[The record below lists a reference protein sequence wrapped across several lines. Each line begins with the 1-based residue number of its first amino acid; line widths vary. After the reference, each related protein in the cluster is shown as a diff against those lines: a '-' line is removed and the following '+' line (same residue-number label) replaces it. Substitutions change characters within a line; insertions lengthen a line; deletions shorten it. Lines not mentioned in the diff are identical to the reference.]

1 MAIDMPNSPTTGQ
14 IYLAPNGINYEWDGA
29 KWVTYV
35 DPSLTGNVWGR
46 DNASTS
52 LYPVNDGDSVVVKN
66 TGGTT
71 TITLDENGTITAL
84 EYNIDSLPAL
94 P

>member
-1 MAIDMPNSPTTGQ
+1 MAIDMPNGPSLGQ
-14 IYLAPNGINYEWDGA
+14 IYLAPNGINYEWDGS

-35 DPSLTGNVWGR
+35 DPSLSGNVWGR

-71 TITLDENGTITAL
+71 TITLDENGSVTAL
-84 EYNIDSLPAL
+84 TYNIDTLPTL

>member
-1 MAIDMPNSPTTGQ
+1 MAIDMPNSPSVGQ

-35 DPSLTGNVWGR
+35 DPSLSGNVWGR
-46 DNASTS
+46 DVATTS
-52 LYPVNDGDSVVVKN
+52 LYPAADGDSVVVKN
-66 TGGTT
+66 SGGTT

-84 EYNIDSLPAL
+84 EYNIDSLADL

>member
-1 MAIDMPNSPTTGQ
+1 MAIDMPNSPSLGQ
-14 IYLAPNGINYEWDGA
+14 IYLAPNGIDYEWDGS
-29 KWVTYV
+29 KWITYV

-46 DNASTS
+46 DVPTTS

-66 TGGTT
+66 SGGTT

-84 EYNIDSLPAL
+84 EYNIDSLPTL

>member
-1 MAIDMPNSPTTGQ
+1 MAIDMPNSPTLGQ
-14 IYLAPNGINYEWDGA
+14 IYLAPNGINYEWDGV

-46 DNASTS
+46 DNPTTS